1 MGDDG
6 TGAGA
11 GLGLAPGVRACLF
24 DLDGV
29 LTQTA
34 KIHAEAWK
42 KTFDTFLHAYDK
54 RTGRADRPFDQYSD
68 YENYVDG
75 KTREDGV
82 RSFLASREIT
92 LPEGGP
98 GDEPGTESVY
108 GIGQAKQGAFM
119 ALLEQHG
126 PQVYDGS
133 VRYVHAARAAGLLCA
148 VVTSSANCAAILQ
161 AAEIADLFDATVD
174 GNDVAAQH
182 LHGKPAPDSY
192 LAGAKALGVT
202 AAQAAVFEDA
212 LSGVEAGRAGA
223 FATVVGVDRVG
234 GDHAEHLKE
243 HGATIVVKDL
253 SELISVPEPVVDHEP
268 VDEATDAGAVQ

>member
-11 GLGLAPGVRACLF
+11 GLGLAPSVRACLF

-42 KTFDTFLHAYDK
+42 TTFDAFLRSYDK
-54 RTGRADRPFDQYSD
+54 QSKRADRPFDKYSD

-98 GDEPGTESVY
+98 DDAPGTESVY
-108 GIGQAKQGAFM
+108 GIGNAKQDAFT
-119 ALLEQHG
+119 ALLKEHG
-126 PQVYDGS
+126 PQVYEGS
-133 VRYVHAARAAGLLCA
+133 VRYVHAARAAGLRCA

-161 AAEIADLFDATVD
+161 AAGITDLFDATVD
-174 GNDVAAQH
+174 GHDVAEQH

-202 AAQAAVFEDA
+202 AQQAAVFEDA
-212 LSGVEAGRAGA
+212 LSGVESGHAGG

-234 GDHAEHLKE
+234 DDHAERLKE
-243 HGATIVVKDL
+243 HGATVVVQDL
-253 SELISVPEPVVDHEP
+253 SELISKPEDGVE
-268 VDEATDAGAVQ
+268 Q

>member
-11 GLGLAPGVRACLF
+11 RLGLAPGVRACLF

-42 KTFDTFLHAYDK
+42 RTFDTFLKAYDK
-54 RTGRADRPFDQYSD
+54 TTGRADRPFDKYSD
-68 YENYVDG
+68 YENFVDG

-98 GDEPGTESVY
+98 GDKPDAETVY

-133 VRYVHAARAAGLLCA
+133 VRYVHAARDAGLRCA

-161 AAEIADLFDATVD
+161 AAGIADLFDATVD

-192 LAGAKALGVT
+192 LAGAKALGAT

-212 LSGVEAGRAGA
+212 LSGVESGRAGK

-243 HGATIVVKDL
+243 HGATVVVKDL
-253 SELISVPEPVVDHEP
+253 SDLITEAPPAVDHEP
-268 VDEATDAGAVQ
+268 EAGAAK

>member
-11 GLGLAPGVRACLF
+11 RLGLAPGVRACLF

-42 KTFDTFLHAYDK
+42 RTFDTFLKAYDK
-54 RTGRADRPFDQYSD
+54 STGRADRPFDKYSD
-68 YENYVDG
+68 YENFVDG

-82 RSFLASREIT
+82 RSFLGSREIT

-98 GDEPGTESVY
+98 GDKPDAETVY

-119 ALLEQHG
+119 ALLEEHG
-126 PQVYDGS
+126 PQVYEGS
-133 VRYVHAARAAGLLCA
+133 VRYVHAARAAGLKCA

-161 AAEIADLFDATVD
+161 AAGIADLFDATVD
-174 GNDVAAQH
+174 GHDVAAQH
-182 LHGKPAPDSY
+182 LNGKPAPDSY

-212 LSGVEAGRAGA
+212 LSGVEAGHAGD
-223 FATVVGVDRVG
+223 FVTVVGVDRVG
-234 GDHAEHLKE
+234 DDHAERLKQ
-243 HGATIVVKDL
+243 HGATVVVKDL
-253 SELISVPEPVVDHEP
+253 SDLISEPEGGVD
-268 VDEATDAGAVQ
+268 Q

>member
-1 MGDDG
+1 MADG
-6 TGAGA
+6 GSGAAA
-11 GLGLAPGVRACLF
+11 GLGLDPGVRACLF

-34 KIHAEAWK
+34 KVHAAAWK
-42 KTFDTFLHAYDK
+42 QTFDAFLKTYDK
-54 RTGRADRPFDQYSD
+54 QTGRADRPFDLNSD

-82 RSFLASREIT
+82 RSFLASREIN

-98 GDEPGTESVY
+98 DDAPGTDTVY
-108 GIGQAKQGAFM
+108 GVGQAKQGAFM
-119 ALLEQHG
+119 ALLEVHG

-133 VRYVHAARAAGLLCA
+133 VRYVHAARAAGLRCA
-148 VVTSSANCAAILQ
+148 VVTSSANCAAILR
-161 AAEIADLFDATVD
+161 AAGIADLFDATVD

-192 LAGAKALGVT
+192 LAGAKALGAT

-212 LSGVEAGRAGA
+212 LSGVESGRAGG

-243 HGATIVVKDL
+243 HGATVVVKDL
-253 SELISVPEPVVDHEP
+253 SDLITEAPPAVDHEP
-268 VDEATDAGAVQ
+268 EAGAAK

>member
-1 MGDDG
+1 MGDEGRGDDG
-6 TGAGA
+6 PGGGA

-98 GDEPGTESVY
+98 DDAPGTESVY
-108 GIGQAKQGAFM
+108 GVGQAKQWAFM
-119 ALLEQHG
+119 SLLEKHG
-126 PQVYDGS
+126 PRVYEGS
-133 VRYVHAARAAGLLCA
+133 VRYVHAARAAGLACA

-161 AAEIADLFDATVD
+161 AAGIADLFDATVD
-174 GNDVAAQH
+174 GHDVAAQG
-182 LHGKPAPDSY
+182 LRGKPAPDSY

-202 AAQAAVFEDA
+202 APQAAVFEDA
-212 LSGVEAGRAGA
+212 LAGVESGRAGG
-223 FATVVGVDRVG
+223 FGTVVGVDRVG
-234 GDHAEHLKE
+234 GEHAERLKQ
-243 HGATIVVKDL
+243 HGATVVVKDL
-253 SELISVPEPVVDHEP
+253 SELLGTS
-268 VDEATDAGAVQ
+268 ATGVGE

>member
-11 GLGLAPGVRACLF
+11 GLGLAPSVRACLF

-34 KIHAEAWK
+34 KIHAAAWK

-75 KTREDGV
+75 KTREDGT

-98 GDEPGTESVY
+98 GDAPDAETVY
-108 GIGQAKQGAFM
+108 AIGQAKQGAFM
-119 ALLEQHG
+119 ALLAEHG

-133 VRYVHAARAAGLLCA
+133 VRYVHAARAAGLRCA

-161 AAEIADLFDATVD
+161 AAKIADLFDATVD

-182 LHGKPAPDSY
+182 LHGKPAP
-192 LAGAKALGVT
+192 A
-202 AAQAAVFEDA
+202 
-212 LSGVEAGRAGA
+212 R
-223 FATVVGVDRVG
+223 
-234 GDHAEHLKE
+234 
-243 HGATIVVKDL
+243 
-253 SELISVPEPVVDHEP
+253 
-268 VDEATDAGAVQ
+268 

>member
-11 GLGLAPGVRACLF
+11 RLGLDPAVRACLF

-34 KIHAEAWK
+34 KIHAAAWK
-42 KTFDTFLHAYDK
+42 KTFDTFLRGYDR
-54 RTGRADRPFDQYSD
+54 RTGRGDRPFDQYSD
-68 YENYVDG
+68 YENFVDG

-98 GDEPGTESVY
+98 GDKADAETVY
-108 GIGQAKQGAFM
+108 GIGQAKQQAFM
-119 ALLEQHG
+119 ALIEEHG

-133 VRYVHAARAAGLLCA
+133 VRYVHAARAAGLRCA
-148 VVTSSANCAAILQ
+148 VVTSSANCAAILK
-161 AAEIADLFDATVD
+161 AAGIGDLFDATVD

-192 LAGAKALGVT
+192 LAGAKALGVS

-212 LSGVEAGRAGA
+212 LSGVEAGRAGK
-223 FATVVGVDRVG
+223 FVTVVGVNRIDA
-234 GDHAEHLKE
+234 DHAKRLKE
-243 HGATIVVKDL
+243 HGATVVVSDL
-253 SELISVPEPVVDHEP
+253 GDLISEASPEVDHEP
-268 VDEATDAGAVQ
+268 EAEAKQ

>member
-11 GLGLAPGVRACLF
+11 GLGLAPSVRACLF

-34 KIHAEAWK
+34 KIHAAAWK

-75 KTREDGV
+75 KTREDGT
-82 RSFLASREIT
+82 RSFLASREMT

-98 GDEPGTESVY
+98 GDAPDAETVY
-108 GIGQAKQGAFM
+108 AIGQAKQGAFM
-119 ALLEQHG
+119 ALLEEHG

-133 VRYVHAARAAGLLCA
+133 VRYVHAARAAGLRCA

-161 AAEIADLFDATVD
+161 AAKIADLFDATVD

-192 LAGAKALGVT
+192 LAGAKALGCT

-212 LSGVEAGRAGA
+212 LSGVESGRAGG

-243 HGATIVVKDL
+243 HGATVVVTDL
-253 SELISVPEPVVDHEP
+253 SDLITESTPVVDHEP
-268 VDEATDAGAVQ
+268 APGAEQ